1 LLPGHCSGGFSKAG
15 IYPFDKR
22 AISKEKLLQPV
33 ATAEVDATIT
43 ISNTIDNADYVAL
56 PTTTVCRL
64 RRLSCPNISSGT
76 IK

>member
-1 LLPGHCSGGFSKAG
+1 MPGHCSGGFFKAG

-33 ATAEVDATIT
+33 ATAEADATRT
-43 ISNTIDNADYVAL
+43 KSDAIDNADYAAL
-56 PTTTVCRL
+56 PTTTICHL
-64 RRLSCPNISSGT
+64 RRSSCPNISSGT